1 MTARIPTLLRDLLAA
16 LAMVGLSFLGAVALP
31 SLEPSTSDTLTQQ
44 VKTLHLSADSS
55 RKSVS

>member
-31 SLEPSTSDTLTQQ
+31 SLEPSTGDTLTQQ

>member
-31 SLEPSTSDTLTQQ
+31 SLEPGTSDTLTQQ
-44 VKTLHLSADSS
+44 VKSLQLSQAQA
-55 RKSVS
+55 RKPVS